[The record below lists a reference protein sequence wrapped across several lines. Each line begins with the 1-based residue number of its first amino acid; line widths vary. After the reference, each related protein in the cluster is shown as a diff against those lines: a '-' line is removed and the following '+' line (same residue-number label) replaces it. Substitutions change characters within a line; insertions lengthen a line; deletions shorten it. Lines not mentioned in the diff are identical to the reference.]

1 MDHNLRNLSI
11 LSEGREK
18 NMDIRLRELKDKAQ
32 LYITRKKELDILE
45 LSIFAGDKEKLRV
58 LKEG

>member
-1 MDHNLRNLSI
+1 M
-11 LSEGREK
+11 SEEREK

>member
-11 LSEGREK
+11 LSEEREK